1 MNNQYSNQ
9 MNMQQAFQNYNN
21 FINCNFIINQNIN
34 FPNFYSNNNI
44 QFNNY
49 PNNNNNFASYNNN
62 IKPYII
68 LETENEIFIQH
79 TYKFDAIKIAK
90 NNPLT
95 IQRVNNPNEIPM
107 TNQKI
112 QSDAIIGIFDLN
124 DIKYLGIV
132 ISSEET
138 ALVIGSKVYVINSI
152 ELIKIS
158 NLNESQYHENLKMN
172 IKNLFATKNFYY
184 SNDYKLSL
192 SYGTYFQNNYINPK
206 YLINYY
212 LLKPFFD
219 NNIPE
224 YFYCQMIFGFAS
236 SRNDINIGNNF
247 CNISLDI
254 IIIERY
260 FNGNIVMN
268 NINITY
274 IKQIEFITVFKNMNN
289 YMENK
294 IFSNICYMNS
304 ESINSINVFVPF
316 KMILVEEL
324 NQFQNVVCVIN
335 NLNKDIKNKNLQEV
349 IAKYNNNFLNNKIK
363 NTNFPN
369 EWKITYFEGLDLEN
383 NIDFFSNN
391 ISQQT
396 LFWLIDINNNNFEN
410 QICNESLKRLFW
422 KIIKKQ
428 IIIQSLNIN
437 IGEYSQNNE
446 SLIYN
451 KFLEITN
458 LYENNFYNNK
468 RLLLLNQDN
477 KIFQEI
483 FDKYLFNTNESLDKD
498 NKIPANINSDNMNIL
513 KMLCVT
519 WNVGGFP
526 LTSDYNISEIFKKNY
541 FYTSGTFPDIVVVS
555 IQEIV
560 KLNMKNILK
569 SSNNKGNVDIWTK
582 SLKSVVNNIFKGQEY
597 IIPYKL
603 DLVGL
608 FVILLIRKD
617 VLPKILFNDI
627 SEDKKGKFSL
637 GNKGFFTFSFKYM
650 NKIFSIASGH
660 LEAGLKKNKQRIKT
674 LIEILNKNIK
684 VDSDRINKFK
694 EADFWMILGDLNF
707 RIELSYENAIS
718 LIQEKNYNALYCM
731 DQFHLA
737 YEDDN
742 NIFLKNNIKEGPMNF
757 GPTYKFEKNSDFY
770 AYDDEKIRVPAW
782 CDRIFYCKKDGIRIL
797 SYDSVMNLKISDHR
811 PVSAAFE
818 MFWDKNENDNNK
830 NLRSLKTF

>member
-1 MNNQYSNQ
+1 
-9 MNMQQAFQNYNN
+9 MQQPFQNFNNYN
-21 FINCNFIINQNIN
+21 NCNFIINQNIN
-34 FPNFYSNNNI
+34 FQNFYTNNII

-49 PNNNNNFASYNNN
+49 PNNNNFASFNNH
-62 IKPYII
+62 KPYNI

-79 TYKFDAIKIAK
+79 TYKFDAIKITK

-95 IQRVNNPNEIPM
+95 IQRINNQKEIPIIF
-107 TNQKI
+107 NQKLEA
-112 QSDAIIGIFDLN
+112 DAIIGIFDLN
-124 DIKYLGIV
+124 NIKYLGIV
-132 ISSEET
+132 ASSEQT

-158 NLNESQYHENLKMN
+158 NINESQYHTYLKTN

-192 SYGTYFQNNYINPK
+192 SYGTYFQNNRINPK
-206 YLINYY
+206 YLINYH

-224 YFYCQMIFGFAS
+224 YFYCQIIFGFVS
-236 SRNDINIGNNF
+236 SRNDIIIGNNF
-247 CNISLDI
+247 CNIGLDI

-260 FNGNIVMN
+260 FNGNIIMN
-268 NINITY
+268 NFNLTY

-289 YMENK
+289 FMEYK

-304 ESINSINVFVPF
+304 ESINNINVFVPF

-324 NQFQNVVCVIN
+324 NQFQNIICIIN
-335 NLNKDIKNKNLQEV
+335 NLDKDIKNKNFIEV
-349 IAKYNNNFLNNKIK
+349 IAKYNNNFLSNKIK

-369 EWKITYFEGLDLEN
+369 EWKNSYFEGLNIEN
-383 NIDFFSNN
+383 NLDFFSNN
-391 ISQQT
+391 TIQQNS
-396 LFWLIDINNNNFEN
+396 FWFIDINNNNFEN
-410 QICNESLKRLFW
+410 QICNGSLKRLFW
-422 KIIKKQ
+422 KIMTKE
-428 IIIQSLNIN
+428 IISQSFSIN
-437 IGEYSQNNE
+437 IGEYSQNNQ

-451 KFLEITN
+451 KFHELTN

-477 KIFQEI
+477 KIFQEV
-483 FDKYLFNTNESLDKD
+483 FDKYLFNNNESLDKD
-498 NKIPANINSDNMNIL
+498 NKIPESINSDNLNKL

-526 LTSDYNISEIFKKNY
+526 LTKDYDISEIFKNNY
-541 FYTSGTFPDIVVVS
+541 FYTSGQFPDVVVVS

-560 KLNMKNILK
+560 KLNVKNILK
-569 SSNNKGNVDIWTK
+569 TSNNKDNVDIWTK
-582 SLKSVVNNIFKGQEY
+582 SLKTTVNKIFKGQEY

-617 VLPKILFNDI
+617 VLPKILFNDF

-637 GNKGFFTFSFKYM
+637 GNKGFFTFSFQYM
-650 NKIFSIASGH
+650 NKTFSIASGH
-660 LEAGLKKNKQRIKT
+660 LESGLKKNKQRIKT
-674 LIEILNKNIK
+674 LTEILNKNIE
-684 VDSDRINKFK
+684 VNSNRINKFK
-694 EADFWMILGDLNF
+694 DADFWIILGDLNF

-718 LIQEKNYNALYCM
+718 LIQEKNFNDLYCM

-757 GPTYKFEKNSDFY
+757 CPTYKFEKNSDSY

-797 SYDSVMNLKISDHR
+797 SYDNVMNLKISDHR

-818 MFWDKNENDNNK
+818 MFWDKNDNDNNK